1 MIRDSA
7 LVARI
12 FKVAAAPQG
21 IPWMWTPTCGRH
33 ADRFQTHGYEASRQA
48 AMKAFARAGS
58 DSTRYALTRPP
69 TMATSFHCYH
79 IYTL

>member
-1 MIRDSA
+1 MFRDSA

-33 ADRFQTHGYEASRQA
+33 ADPNSW
-48 AMKAFARAGS
+48 
-58 DSTRYALTRPP
+58 L
-69 TMATSFHCYH
+69 
-79 IYTL
+79 